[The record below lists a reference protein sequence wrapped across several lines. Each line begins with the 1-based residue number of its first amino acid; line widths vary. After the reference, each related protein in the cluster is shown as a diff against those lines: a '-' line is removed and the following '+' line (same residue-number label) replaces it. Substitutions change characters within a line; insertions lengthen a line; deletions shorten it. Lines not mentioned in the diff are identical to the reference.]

1 MTSSL
6 SDQDIERKIANAQSH
21 CLDLER
27 STTPR
32 IARFVSDYAASIG
45 CPKEFF
51 LVPLQPI
58 TAHFMGPKTSVSV
71 HEGWNEPVIL
81 WGVVV
86 AHKGQKNHLH

>member
-6 SDQDIERKIANAQSH
+6 SDQDIERKIADAQSH

-27 STTPR
+27 CTTPP
-32 IARFVSDYAASIG
+32 IATFVSDYAASIG

-58 TAHFMGPKTSVSV
+58 TAHFMGPKTSAVAC
-71 HEGWNEPVIL
+71 L
-81 WGVVV
+81 AWG
-86 AHKGQKNHLH
+86 